1 MKLFLTKNRKNK
13 YTQLKKERDEL
24 KQKLKEINNKNSFFR
39 NENSDLHKRLEIA
52 EQMIEERDNKINHI
66 LEPTMKWSRN

>member
-1 MKLFLTKNRKNK
+1 MKIFLTKNRKNK
-13 YTQLKKERDEL
+13 YTQLKIERDDL
-24 KQKLKEINNKNSFFR
+24 KHKLEEINNKNNFFR
-39 NENSDLHKRLEIA
+39 NENNDLHKRLEIA